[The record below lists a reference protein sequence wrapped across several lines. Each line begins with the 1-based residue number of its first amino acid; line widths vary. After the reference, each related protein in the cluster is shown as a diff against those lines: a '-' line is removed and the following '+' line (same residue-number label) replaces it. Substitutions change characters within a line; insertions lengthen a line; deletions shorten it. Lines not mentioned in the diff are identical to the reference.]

1 LQSCDTCAPQFPI
14 DLTFAFCYAENT
26 PDRPARTKARKQS
39 LSQGSSTRASGRSS
53 RGSRPKVS
61 MANLSESDVNEGD
74 DYSEEEE
81 APRRPVR
88 RGGASKRAR
97 SELSRPCFVE
107 KTAIVLYSQSFPFSA
122 PDNVQASPPSRSE
135 RQRGLDRSRME
146 TLTSFLN
153 WSHGQLL
160 TSNLLPK
167 CSRVSWSTLPSS
179 TRTDCSQL
187 LSSNR
192 CLTSKICISPRSS
205 RPWTFAPS
213 RRNEANTTSP
223 SKSFRMISS

>member
-1 LQSCDTCAPQFPI
+1 MRCCDTCAPQSPV
-14 DLTFAFCYAENT
+14 DLTCVFCYTENT
-26 PDRPARTKARKQS
+26 TDRPARTKARKQS
-39 LSQGSSTRASGRSS
+39 LSQGAYTRASGQSS

-61 MANLSESDVNEGD
+61 MADLSDSDVNEGD

-97 SELSRPCFVE
+97 SELSRPCVVE
-107 KTAIVLYSQSFPFSA
+107 KPPLYSQSLSFFA
-122 PDNVQASPPSRSE
+122 PDNVQASPPSRVE

-160 TSNLLPK
+160 TSNLLQK
-167 CSRVSWSTLPSS
+167 YSQVSWSTLPCS
-179 TRTDCSQL
+179 TRTGCSQL

-192 CLTSKICISPRSS
+192 CLTLKICISPRSS
-205 RPWTFAPS
+205 RPWTFVPS